1 MLCAT
6 LAARGRLG
14 PRASAAGPSCRLD
27 LFFGMLFFFFRSRC
41 PRFCFRWW
49 VPGVAAAARPGAR
62 PPLPLLVSVQSLART
77 RPTPAAMLSPMLT
90 ATAVAAVAKHPRATP
105 FRVTP
110 APVSLALPPVA
121 AAGAAAIGQSWR
133 ALAVGAGMPSGADGR
148 ERHCGVAARGVYLPR
163 LPAQRV
169 RRRPRGG
176 QAPPRSRC
184 GRGPSRRRRPSV
196 VAPPRRAAR
205 GRTPRRG
212 RRHPAVGVGVVRRP
226 PLPPLGTSRVV
237 RAGAWAV
244 PATRLLALPPRPPVL
259 ARSGRSA
266 GAPRAANRPLLR
278 RAPDATASDQHP
290 ALAANSSLPH
300 ALCPLPPPRKTKTHH
315 AIGITPGCRAPY
327 ASCPTPPPPP
337 PSLPLTT
344 PFPPR
349 PFTPPS
355 PVHPP
360 LTPLTPSKKK
370 RHNIR
375 PRHSIGTTRL

>member
-49 VPGVAAAARPGAR
+49 VPGVTAAARPGAR

-133 ALAVGAGMPSGADGR
+133 ALAVGAGMPSGAAGR

-176 QAPPRSRC
+176 QAPPQ
-184 GRGPSRRRRPSV
+184 PVWAWPLPAAPPQRRRP
-196 VAPPRRAAR
+196 AEAR
-205 GRTPRRG
+205 GSRA
-212 RRHPAVGVGVVRRP
+212 HPAPWPPPPGCRGGSGAAAAAATPWYVAGGARWGVGGSRHASARAPSPASRP
-226 PLPPLGTSRVV
+226 GQERKV
-237 RAGAWAV
+237 
-244 PATRLLALPPRPPVL
+244 
-259 ARSGRSA
+259 SG
-266 GAPRAANRPLLR
+266 GAPRRQP
-278 RAPDATASDQHP
+278 
-290 ALAANSSLPH
+290 
-300 ALCPLPPPRKTKTHH
+300 
-315 AIGITPGCRAPY
+315 
-327 ASCPTPPPPP
+327 PTPPQ
-337 PSLPLTT
+337 ST
-344 PFPPR
+344 
-349 PFTPPS
+349 
-355 PVHPP
+355 
-360 LTPLTPSKKK
+360 
-370 RHNIR
+370 
-375 PRHSIGTTRL
+375 